1 MKKTTKRNVIGS
13 VVCFVLCALFGCFG
27 LTVMMCREV
36 AQSQDSQ
43 REIEK
48 DDVVRY
54 SFVGC
59 AGYIV
64 NVVLLVTLF

>member
-1 MKKTTKRNVIGS
+1 MDKSQKRNWLGS
-13 VVCFVLCALFGCFG
+13 LVCFVLTALFGCFG
-27 LTVMMCREV
+27 LAVMMCREV

-64 NVVLLVTLF
+64 NVVLLVTLL

>member
-1 MKKTTKRNVIGS
+1 MDAKTKRDVWGS

-27 LTVMMCREV
+27 LAVMMCREV
-36 AQSQDSQ
+36 AQSQDTQ
-43 REIEK
+43 HEIEK

-54 SFVGC
+54 SFVAC